1 MARLTP
7 NRWRPSSALPWRS
20 SSATQASSFPGV
32 RDRYPARTW
41 TTYAPVIASGS
52 AWADPRRQRYA
63 ASSPGTDRENPPSF
77 LPPESSIIIKTHFL
91 THPCEAM
98 AKKAKAKV
106 KAAATQPSPITT
118 RKKTDKVLRQAVR
131 AIPGFPDL
139 KVHQWMPTLMS

>member
-1 MARLTP
+1 
-7 NRWRPSSALPWRS
+7 
-20 SSATQASSFPGV
+20 
-32 RDRYPARTW
+32 
-41 TTYAPVIASGS
+41 
-52 AWADPRRQRYA
+52 
-63 ASSPGTDRENPPSF
+63 
-77 LPPESSIIIKTHFL
+77 
-91 THPCEAM
+91 M